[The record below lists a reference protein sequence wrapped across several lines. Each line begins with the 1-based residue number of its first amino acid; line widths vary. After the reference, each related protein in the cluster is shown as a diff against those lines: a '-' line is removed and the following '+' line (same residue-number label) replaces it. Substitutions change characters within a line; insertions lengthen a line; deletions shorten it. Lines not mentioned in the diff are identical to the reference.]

1 MDPKVLQRVI
11 CRIKERVNLMKTRL
25 VEVILLVAD
34 LFHI

>member
-1 MDPKVLQRVI
+1 MGPKVLQKVI
-11 CRIKERVNLMKTRL
+11 CRLKERANLMKTRL